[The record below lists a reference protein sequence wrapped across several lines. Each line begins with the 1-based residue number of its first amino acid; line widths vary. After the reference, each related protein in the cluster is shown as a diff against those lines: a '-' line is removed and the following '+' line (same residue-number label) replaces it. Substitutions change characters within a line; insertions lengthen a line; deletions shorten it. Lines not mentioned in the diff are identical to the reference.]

1 MVGHQIARYQILE
14 QIGSGGM
21 SVVYRGLDT
30 SLEREVA
37 VKVLHPHLALKLES
51 RKRFSQEARAVAK
64 LKHPNILEIFDFSGG
79 NQDDASPP
87 FIITEYIR
95 GVTLRAFAEQTPF
108 HPPEIAAM
116 VIYQLA
122 CALEHAHSSGIIHR
136 DIKPDNVMISNGGAV
151 KLMDFGIAKIL
162 DRDEKMTV
170 TGALVGSPAH
180 MAPEM
185 IEGLEAGREADIF
198 SLGTIFFWLCCGR
211 LPFVG
216 KSTTQ
221 TLKLILEARYPDPR
235 LTAPA
240 VSDEIS
246 SVLATCLAK
255 NPEARFP
262 SAGAL
267 QKTLADILRSQG
279 ITNIDHELSS
289 FFSSPSEYSK
299 SLEQNLIS
307 RWMSQAEHFLQG
319 PKRNLPQ
326 GLDRLNR
333 VLSLRPCHS
342 EASRLISTI
351 KTRRRKQ
358 RWLVA
363 TVTSIGCIILLLL
376 IWGTLRKKTP
386 PPELI
391 ASQPAQPSPNSQL
404 TQAINSLKKK
414 SLLHKSKQVTIPSV
428 TKPATTNISAHVSEK
443 SKPTDATRF
452 LSNTSISLKT
462 NPVNN
467 SDTTS
472 MRKIAIKIRPQQYA
486 RIYLDQKLLNPHSP
500 TFEGQ
505 IPVGKHQLKIESDY
519 SWPIEQEIDVLSA
532 TDNAPLQQFVI
543 DLEQKPALLVIKSS
557 LKDMRFLI
565 NGMPSSGSSGDSETD
580 PVPVPLPEG
589 HLRGKAK
596 IRAFRSGYRDYEL
609 TADFTA
615 GKVKELSI
623 ELEKQ

>member
-1 MVGHQIARYQILE
+1 
-14 QIGSGGM
+14 
-21 SVVYRGLDT
+21 
-30 SLEREVA
+30 
-37 VKVLHPHLALKLES
+37 
-51 RKRFSQEARAVAK
+51 
-64 LKHPNILEIFDFSGG
+64 
-79 NQDDASPP
+79 
-87 FIITEYIR
+87 
-95 GVTLRAFAEQTPF
+95 
-108 HPPEIAAM
+108 
-116 VIYQLA
+116 
-122 CALEHAHSSGIIHR
+122 
-136 DIKPDNVMISNGGAV
+136 
-151 KLMDFGIAKIL
+151 MDFGIAKIL

-198 SLGTIFFWLCCGR
+198 SLGTIFYWLCCGR

-255 NPEARFP
+255 DPEARFP
-262 SAGAL
+262 SAGVL

-279 ITNIDHELSS
+279 IANIDHELSS
-289 FFSSPSEYSK
+289 FFSNPTRYSK

-307 RWMSQAEHFLQG
+307 RWMRQAEHFLQG
-319 PKRNLPQ
+319 PKRNIPQ

-333 VLSLRPCHS
+333 VLSLCPCHS
-342 EASRLISTI
+342 EASRLISTVR
-351 KTRRRKQ
+351 TRRRKQ

-363 TVTSIGCIILLLL
+363 AATSIGCIVLLLL
-376 IWGTLRKKTP
+376 IWGIWETKTSLP
-386 PPELI
+386 GFL
-391 ASQPAQPSPNSQL
+391 AFQSQPASVLKS
-404 TQAINSLKKK
+404 TQATNSLKKEPPF
-414 SLLHKSKQVTIPSV
+414 HKSKQVVIPSV
-428 TKPATTNISAHVSEK
+428 TEPATTNISAYVSK
-443 SKPTDATRF
+443 KTKTTNATSF
-452 LSNTSISLKT
+452 LSNASISRATL
-462 NPVNN
+462 
-467 SDTTS
+467 
-472 MRKIAIKIRPQQYA
+472 MRKIAIKVRPQQYA
-486 RIYLDQKLLNPHSP
+486 RIYLDQKLMNPHSP

-519 SWPIEQEIDVLSA
+519 SWPIEQEIDILSA
-532 TDNAPLQQFVI
+532 TENAPLQQFVI

-557 LKDMRFLI
+557 LKEMRFLI
-565 NGMPSSGSSGDSETD
+565 NGMPSSGNSGDSETD

-596 IRAFRSGYRDYEL
+596 IRAFCSGYRDYEL

-615 GKVKELSI
+615 GKVRELSI